1 MEIKKTSKANLEK
14 DISLN
19 FLMGLVIALAI
30 LFVGFEWGETEI
42 EIATDSGISKIIEEE
57 EIEQTEQNEL
67 PPPVVEPEVIK
78 APDIIEIVENT
89 IEVENVQILS
99 TEDDASHIQAEI
111 YKAPV
116 AEVEEEEIDENFI
129 FISAEEPAEFP
140 GGEGALLRWITEN
153 MVYPTIAQENG
164 ISGRVSCQFVVEPD
178 GSVSNVEV
186 IRPLNQYLDR
196 EAVRVL
202 SKLPKFKPGKQRGK
216 PVRVRYS
223 VPVRF
228 QLQN

>member
-1 MEIKKTSKANLEK
+1 MEIKKTSKADLEK

-19 FLMGLVIALAI
+19 YLMGLVIALAI
-30 LFVGFEWGETEI
+30 LFVGFEWGESDI
-42 EIATDSGISKIIEEE
+42 EIKLDSGIANIIEEE
-57 EIEQTEQNEL
+57 EIEATEQNEP

-89 IEVENVQILS
+89 VEVEAVNLS
-99 TEDDASHIQAEI
+99 SSEDDATHAQVET
-111 YKAPV
+111 YVAPV
-116 AEVEEEEIDENFI
+116 EVEEEEIDENFI
-129 FISAEEPAEFP
+129 FVSAEEPAQFP
-140 GGEGALLRWITEN
+140 GGEGALLKWISDN

-164 ISGRVSCQFVVEPD
+164 ISGRVYCQFVVEPD

-186 IRPLNQYLDR
+186 TRGSNVYLDK

-216 PVRVRYS
+216 AVRVRYS

>member
-1 MEIKKTSKANLEK
+1 MEIKKTSKADLEK

-19 FLMGLVIALAI
+19 YLMGLVIALAI
-30 LFVGFEWGETEI
+30 LFVGFEWGESDI
-42 EIATDSGISKIIEEE
+42 EIKIESGVANVIEEE
-57 EIEQTEQNEL
+57 EIEATEQNEP

-89 IEVENVQILS
+89 VEVETVNLS
-99 TEDDASHIQAEI
+99 SSEDDVTHAQVET
-111 YKAPV
+111 YVAPV
-116 AEVEEEEIDENFI
+116 EVEEEEIDENFI
-129 FISAEEPAEFP
+129 FVSAEEPAKFP
-140 GGEGALLRWITEN
+140 GGDAALLKWISEH
-153 MVYPTIAQENG
+153 MQYPTIAQENG

-186 IRPLNQYLDR
+186 IRPVNQYLDR
-196 EAVRVL
+196 EAIRVL
-202 SKLPKFKPGKQRGK
+202 SQLPKFTPGRQRGK